1 MDLSPALFAIYNAE
15 GSFIGKLKY
24 SFGKSLGLAQCAL
37 CDLSHGWNPVG
48 KTYWRQSTG
57 LLAGM
62 HWLHRNELPAHL
74 MHLTRGK
81 LPCVVIQTGDDV
93 AILINRDSLKN
104 CNGDLSKFEN
114 LVEEKLR
121 AL

>member
-1 MDLSPALFAIYNAE
+1 MGLSPTLFAIYDAE

-24 SFGKSLGLAQCAL
+24 SFGKSVGLADCAL
-37 CDLSHGWNPVG
+37 CDLSHGWNPIG
-48 KTYWRQSTG
+48 KTDWRQRTG
-57 LLAGM
+57 QLARI
-62 HWLHRNELPAHL
+62 HWLHRNELSSDL

-81 LPCVVIQTGDDV
+81 LPCVVVQRGNDV
-93 AILINRDSLKN
+93 AILINRDSLEN